1 MKTNVRHLL
10 SALLL
15 ALAFPAVGAPP
26 VDPLD
31 ALYGVASQ
39 PAYIKHYEADKAG
52 KVLLN
57 PYLQVAGKD
66 FPAVIDPKS
75 APYNWVIDAE
85 GRVAIIQEAPH
96 PLGRTYEKGFFRP
109 EDQSQRKAG
118 TRENYGHV
126 SALAGAPGRIS
137 GEILYDKEI
146 KAFVIN
152 NKSGRYTKH
161 NSDRTPDQLAEA
173 ARLIREVV
181 DSGSTNWGP
190 VFYLLEY
197 APKDQREALLKD
209 PRIGYDD
216 PKTKAR
222 PYIEVMGGGPSLVAA
237 EKASKAVP
245 VAAAAPKAEPAM
257 KAEPAPAAKPAEAA
271 AKPAE
276 PAAGKPKK
284 AKAAQNDDPS

>member
-1 MKTNVRHLL
+1 MKFPVHRLIA
-10 SALLL
+10 ALLL
-15 ALAFPAVGAPP
+15 ASALPAFGAPP
-26 VDPLD
+26 VGPLD
-31 ALYGVASQ
+31 AKYGVASQ
-39 PAYIKHYEADKAG
+39 PAYIKHYEADRNG
-52 KVLLN
+52 KVLIN
-57 PYLQVAGKD
+57 PYLQVATQE
-66 FPAVIDPKS
+66 FPAVIDVKG

-85 GRVAIIQEAPH
+85 GRVAIIQEAAH

-109 EDQSQRKAG
+109 EDQSQRKPG

-137 GEILYDKEI
+137 GEILYDKDI

-161 NSDRTPDQLAEA
+161 NSDRTPEQLVEA
-173 ARLIREVV
+173 AKLIREVV
-181 DSGSTNWGP
+181 DSGATSWGP

-197 APKDQREALLKD
+197 APQDKREALLKD

-222 PYIEVMGGGPSLVAA
+222 PYIEVMGGGPSQVAA
-237 EKASKAVP
+237 EKPSKAAP
-245 VAAAAPKAEPAM
+245 VTAAAPKAEPTMRVEA
-257 KAEPAPAAKPAEAA
+257 APAAKPVEAA

-276 PAAGKPKK
+276 TTTAKTKK